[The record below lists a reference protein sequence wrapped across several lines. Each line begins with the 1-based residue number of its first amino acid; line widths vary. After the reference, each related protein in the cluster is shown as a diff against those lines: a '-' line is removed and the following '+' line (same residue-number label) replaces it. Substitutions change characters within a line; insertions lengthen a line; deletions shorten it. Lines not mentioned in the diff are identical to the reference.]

1 MPGEPLSPPR
11 DEAELVIAFV
21 DLTLFEKQGR
31 QVGTRELADTIDQ
44 YYERV
49 GAEVDHAGGTLIKFI
64 GDAALIVFNA
74 ADADRAV
81 AMLLALKPAIDDLMQ
96 RSGWQCRLTARAH
109 LGRVV
114 AGPFGARGDK
124 RFDVIGA
131 NVNAAAR
138 LQSTGVT
145 ISRPVYEALSGGLR
159 AKFRESDTA
168 FVRVD
173 DY

>member
-1 MPGEPLSPPR
+1 VSQPR
-11 DEAELVIAFV
+11 SEADLVIAFV
-21 DLTLFEKQGR
+21 DLTLFEKQGQ
-31 QVGTRELADTIDQ
+31 QVSARELADTIDR

-49 GAEVDHAGGTLIKFI
+49 AIEVEKEGGTLVKFI

-81 AMLLALKPAIDDLMQ
+81 ATLLSLKPTIDGLMKNA
-96 RSGWQCRLTARAH
+96 GWDCRLTAKAH
-109 LGRVV
+109 LGSVV
-114 AGPFGARGDK
+114 AGPFGARDDK

-138 LQSTGVT
+138 LRSTGVT
-145 ISRPVYEALSGGLR
+145 ISRQLYDALSGDAR
-159 AKFRESDTA
+159 ARFRERDSA
-168 FVRVD
+168 FVRSD